1 MSERTGE
8 GGEEGKPQSAPT
20 TPGATPPEGWRS
32 AHARLELDLDA
43 PVARRAARP
52 AWLRAGTGSPLASG
66 TSSNAPRQKA
76 PLLSLRRPKVGTAA
90 KQEQEQKKQVEQIPA
105 QPALTAADGQVLPHT
120 SAQWPQ
126 VRAVL
131 LDALSARHDGA
142 DAAALL
148 AGVVRK
154 VLILQWLGR
163 GSEEGSAGATVAAAA
178 ACAARVRLDGL
189 ETALGHS
196 PDALRL
202 VRRVCALAAASPALF
217 PTGIVPRLAPRRSSS
232 ASAAGPSVPHI
243 VLTRPQVAAL
253 LCHALLGTFGLVG
266 APAALLA
273 HAPRATP
280 PSAVLHGVVQC
291 LRRVLARISADRAA
305 VAAES
310 ITIARASVEQQH
322 DFASDTT
329 ALAPFDATET
339 VSAALA
345 PSDHDRVVFAT
356 TERPAA
362 NLLGHCPEFS
372 SSSESSE
379 RGAGTTA
386 MSVVTEAD
394 ALFGVISPELLVLGL
409 VVRDPL
415 ANGEALTVDG
425 VGRFSTVQH
434 TRTGYEWAGEHADG
448 ETSAGGRVVVVDTH
462 AFAALHQYERY
473 FVDRELAKAHAGL
486 ARPPTAAPAACGTWG
501 AGVLGTDTDL
511 RVLLLWLAA
520 SAAHRPR
527 LLLCSDGDT
536 AFVRAALAVHAAAH
550 AHSVTTVAQLYTRT
564 LQYCRA
570 KRHFLATRALENT
583 AAAAASAAAA
593 SAVPA
598 PTSDSAPSSP
608 QPPPLR
614 NNSSN
619 ISNKNRR
626 LSFPDFLERVT
637 EMEANHE
644 EFDPNRFE

>member
-1 MSERTGE
+1 
-8 GGEEGKPQSAPT
+8 
-20 TPGATPPEGWRS
+20 
-32 AHARLELDLDA
+32 
-43 PVARRAARP
+43 
-52 AWLRAGTGSPLASG
+52 
-66 TSSNAPRQKA
+66 
-76 PLLSLRRPKVGTAA
+76 
-90 KQEQEQKKQVEQIPA
+90 
-105 QPALTAADGQVLPHT
+105 
-120 SAQWPQ
+120 
-126 VRAVL
+126 
-131 LDALSARHDGA
+131 
-142 DAAALL
+142 
-148 AGVVRK
+148 
-154 VLILQWLGR
+154 
-163 GSEEGSAGATVAAAA
+163 
-178 ACAARVRLDGL
+178 
-189 ETALGHS
+189 
-196 PDALRL
+196 
-202 VRRVCALAAASPALF
+202 
-217 PTGIVPRLAPRRSSS
+217 
-232 ASAAGPSVPHI
+232 
-243 VLTRPQVAAL
+243 
-253 LCHALLGTFGLVG
+253 
-266 APAALLA
+266 
-273 HAPRATP
+273 
-280 PSAVLHGVVQC
+280 
-291 LRRVLARISADRAA
+291 
-305 VAAES
+305 
-310 ITIARASVEQQH
+310 
-322 DFASDTT
+322 
-329 ALAPFDATET
+329 
-339 VSAALA
+339 
-345 PSDHDRVVFAT
+345 
-356 TERPAA
+356 
-362 NLLGHCPEFS
+362 
-372 SSSESSE
+372 
-379 RGAGTTA
+379 

-434 TRTGYEWAGEHADG
+434 TRAGYEWAGEHADG

-583 AAAAASAAAA
+583 SAAAASAASAAAA